1 MSFLSWITGTLGY
14 TAILAAFGLAVA
26 AHFFAP
32 RSWSALAWSVAFV
45 LLGAAF
51 VGQRELTAAE
61 RVAHADT
68 KAMHAAVLADI
79 ATKAAEA
86 HRRVNAAREQW
97 SREFAALD
105 LRHHQE
111 LTHAQSENTR
121 LRTAARA
128 GSVVVRI
135 PGANCP
141 VPAGDLPQA
150 TSTGG
155 VVAQAAEI
163 DAELRERVFDHR
175 QALIDAEAQISY
187 LIDYASKCA
196 ALEIAE

>member
-1 MSFLSWITGTLGY
+1 M
-14 TAILAAFGLAVA
+14 TAILSFLVGDLILYAIAAAVVALVLISVLGRAVPLWAWVIVVA
-26 AHFFAP
+26 AM
-32 RSWSALAWSVAFV
+32 SVSIF
-45 LLGAAF
+45 
-51 VGQRELTAAE
+51 AE
-61 RVAHADT
+61 RDVANQERMAHEKTKTSHAL
-68 KAMHAAVLADI
+68 VLADV
-79 ATKAAEA
+79 AAKAAEV